1 MSSTGILKRT
11 AFSLLVF
18 LAAVILQTGIY
29 YVFLHPVI
37 TTWGAT
43 EKEVAAK
50 MPGDELAPFTSATR
64 AININAPHTE
74 VWKWMVQLGCDRG
87 GFYSYSFLENLYGE
101 ELPSAN
107 RILPEFQPM
116 PLGRV
121 VTAYK
126 PDSSG
131 KGELSWKV
139 VAVEKEKYFVLQGW
153 GCFLLTPVPGGK
165 SRLVVRTHGSETDGF
180 LDAVEDFVM
189 VPLHYLMERKMLMGI
204 RDQAQA
210 GGGVNVSDHWDLLWF
225 LGFVFSGI
233 CILVLLFVGQG
244 ITGFIIS
251 NILGALWLI
260 SLLILPPQSVYSL
273 VLSLLAVLAVTWL
286 YLKSKR
292 QKKSVS

>member
-29 YVFLHPVI
+29 YVFLRPVI

-43 EKEVAAK
+43 KTEVTAK

-64 AININAPHTE
+64 AIDINAPHTE

-87 GFYSYSFLENLYGE
+87 GFYSYTFLENLDGE
-101 ELPSAN
+101 ELPSVN

-126 PDSSG
+126 PDASG
-131 KGELSWKV
+131 KGELSWEVK
-139 VAVEKEKYFVLQGW
+139 AVEKEKYFVLKGW
-153 GCFLLTPVPGGK
+153 GCFLITPVPGGK
-165 SRLVVRTHGSETDGF
+165 SRLVVRTHGEETDSF
-180 LDAVEDFVM
+180 LDAVGDFVM

-210 GGGVNVSDHWDLLWF
+210 RGGVEVSGHWDLLWF
-225 LGFVFSGI
+225 LGIVFSGMGL
-233 CILVLLFVGQG
+233 LVLVFLGRSL
-244 ITGFIIS
+244 TGFIIS
-251 NILGALWLI
+251 NIAGALWLI
-260 SLLILPPQSVYSL
+260 SLLILPPQPVYSL
-273 VLSLLAVLAVTWL
+273 VLLLLFVLTIIWL
-286 YLKSKR
+286 YLKSGRPQRAKA
-292 QKKSVS
+292 